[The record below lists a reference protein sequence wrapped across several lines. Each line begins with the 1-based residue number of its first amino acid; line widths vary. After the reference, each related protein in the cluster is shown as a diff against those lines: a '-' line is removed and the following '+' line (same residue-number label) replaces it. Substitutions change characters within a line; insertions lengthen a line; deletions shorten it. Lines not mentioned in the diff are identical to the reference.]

1 MMRLAARGARPVAFK
16 LALLAV
22 ALAAAAILSCC
33 IGRYTLPPSTV
44 IRLFIARI
52 GGGAGDWPAQAETVV
67 MTVRLPRIMAAM
79 LIGMALSSSGAAF
92 QGLFRNPLVSPD
104 ILGVSAGAG
113 LGASTAVL
121 LAMGPVGIQL
131 MAFAFG
137 IVAVLGTY
145 LIATRSAGG
154 DEQMLML
161 ILSGVVVA
169 AFFTALI
176 SAIKYFSDPDTALP
190 QIVFWLMG
198 ALSSLDPAS
207 LGAAAIP
214 MLAGFAVLML
224 LRWNLDILAFGDDEA
239 RALGI
244 DTALVRPA
252 IVAAATLATAS
263 AVAICG
269 IVGLVG
275 LVVPHMA
282 RALFGPNFA
291 TLVPA
296 SALLGALFLLV
307 MDDLART
314 LMVGELPLGVL
325 TEIVGAPLFL
335 VLLNRA
341 QQAWT

>member
-1 MMRLAARGARPVAFK
+1 MTASRSHSAALK

-22 ALAAAAILSCC
+22 ALAGAAILSCC
-33 IGRYTLPPSTV
+33 IGRYTVPPSTV
-44 IRLFIARI
+44 IRLFLARL
-52 GGGAGDWPAQAETVV
+52 GGTAGDWPPQAETVV
-67 MTVRLPRIMAAM
+67 LTVRLPRIIAAM

-113 LGASTAVL
+113 LGASVAVL
-121 LAMGPVGIQL
+121 LAMGPVGIQA

-137 IVAVLGTY
+137 TIAVLATY
-145 LIATRSAGG
+145 LIAARSGGG
-154 DEQMLML
+154 DGRMLML

-198 ALSSLDPAS
+198 ALSSLDAAS
-207 LGAAAIP
+207 LRAAAIP
-214 MLAGFAVLML
+214 MVAGFAVLML
-224 LRWNLDILAFGDDEA
+224 LRWNLDILAFGDEEA

-252 IVAAATLATAS
+252 IVAAATLATAA

-275 LVVPHMA
+275 LVVPHIA
-282 RALFGPNFA
+282 RALFGPSFA

-314 LMVGELPLGVL
+314 VLPGELPLGVL

-341 QQAWT
+341 RQAWS